1 MAAVLSDVQAIMW
14 STDTERASSVAL
26 TQPTVP
32 SPGPLSSI
40 QPLCPSLSSHG
51 FIPSCPWDTWSA
63 RSTIPHSL
71 TAQSSEFNSICVS
84 GENFSFWSVC
94 VFPAVD
100 SVTHWG
106 LTRKKRLCRGCDT
119 WTILSGNVGGQLC
132 QQVQP
137 AATFSDIVL
146 QSGVLPGT
154 AGTF

>member
-1 MAAVLSDVQAIMW
+1 MYRPLCGALIQK
-14 STDTERASSVAL
+14 ERALWPLPSRPYPPLALSPPSSLHV
-26 TQPTVP
+26 
-32 SPGPLSSI
+32 PLSPRTVSF
-40 QPLCPSLSSHG
+40 PRVLETLEVREAPSHTLS
-51 FIPSCPWDTWSA
+51 
-63 RSTIPHSL
+63 
-71 TAQSSEFNSICVS
+71 AQSSEFYSICVS